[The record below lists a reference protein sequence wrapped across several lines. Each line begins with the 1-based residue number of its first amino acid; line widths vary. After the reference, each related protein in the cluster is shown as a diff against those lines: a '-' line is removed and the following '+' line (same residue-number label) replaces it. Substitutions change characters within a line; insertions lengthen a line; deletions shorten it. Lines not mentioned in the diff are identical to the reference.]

1 MAFRIW
7 RGFSNPVRTPIV
19 KAYLAFV
26 KTLYY
31 PL

>member
-7 RGFSNPVRTPIV
+7 RDLSNPVRTPIV
-19 KAYLAFV
+19 KGSLAFV